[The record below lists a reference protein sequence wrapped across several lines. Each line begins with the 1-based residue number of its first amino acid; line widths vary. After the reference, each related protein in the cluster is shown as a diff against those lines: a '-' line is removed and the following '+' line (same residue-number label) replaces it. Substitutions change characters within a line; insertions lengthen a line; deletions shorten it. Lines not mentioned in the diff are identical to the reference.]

1 MNGALLA
8 VHTSDAVGSVAVAA
22 GEALVGHEFVSAG
35 QAAPVVLQEIQRALV
50 AAGVTLAG
58 CAGVAVTL
66 GPGSFTGIRIGLATV
81 QGLAAARGWPVF
93 TVDSL
98 LAFAAACPPAAAV
111 RGVVFDARRGEV
123 YAALYHQ
130 DGVAAGPRCVLAAF
144 CAPVAA
150 AAERLAQ
157 AAAGADLVLAGSG
170 AALVQACAPL
180 ARARVD
186 APVMPVAV
194 ALARLARA
202 GACRRTEPRGLE
214 PVYLR
219 KSDAELQRQSAGERP
234 A

>member
-1 MNGALLA
+1 MIGVLLA

-22 GEALVGHEFVSAG
+22 GEALAGHEFASAG
-35 QAAPVVLQEIQRALV
+35 RAAPVVLREVLRVLAQ
-50 AAGVTLAG
+50 AGVTLAG
-58 CAGVAVTL
+58 CTGVAVTL
-66 GPGSFTGIRIGLATV
+66 GPGSFTGIRIGIATV
-81 QGLAAARGWPVF
+81 QGLAAARGWAVF
-93 TVDSL
+93 AADSL
-98 LAFAAACPPAAAV
+98 LAVAAACTPSAAV

-130 DGVAAGPRCVLAAF
+130 DGAVSGPDCILEPF

-157 AAAGADLVLAGSG
+157 ATAGADLVLAGSG
-170 AALVQACAPL
+170 AALVQVCAPL
-180 ARARVD
+180 VGARVD

-202 GACRRTEPRGLE
+202 GACRRVEPRGLE

-219 KSDAELQRQSAGERP
+219 KSDAELQRQNAGERP